1 MIDYS
6 NKPLK
11 VYLKQS
17 YHLYFYSHEIGER
30 INFQIGSLGS
40 VRISSSSSTSK
51 EYRTKSKDISETF
64 FGTFR
69 TSISSF

>member
-6 NKPLK
+6 DKPLK

-17 YHLYFYSHEIGER
+17 YHLYFHSHEIGER
-30 INFQIGSLGS
+30 TNFQIGSPSS
-40 VRISSSSSTSK
+40 VITSSSSSTSE
-51 EYRTKSKDISETF
+51 EYRIESKDISELF
-64 FGTFR
+64 SGTFR